1 MDMQALKN
9 IINKNLMLV
18 LLLVSLIYKN
28 PMLI

>member
-1 MDMQALKN
+1 MDMQALNN

-28 PMLI
+28 TRLI